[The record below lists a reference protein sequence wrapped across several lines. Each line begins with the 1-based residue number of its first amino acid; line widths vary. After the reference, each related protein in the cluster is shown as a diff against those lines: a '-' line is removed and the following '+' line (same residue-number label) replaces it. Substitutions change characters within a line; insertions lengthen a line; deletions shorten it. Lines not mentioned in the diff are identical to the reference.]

1 MFGLKPRSTEFYSRW
16 KENVAEVTSTDQELS
31 PTTITDTASVISSM
45 ESVLLVP
52 GDTKDVKVMI
62 TPDITHSENKIVDGK
77 VMLRVQEER
86 LREIIREELARY
98 FGTKAH
104 GESQQQ
110 SASITA
116 IKPQEVAVSATQ
128 PATFDIVPR
137 YVNPLAALQP
147 SIFPTKPDAPA
158 ALSTQNTFTNLS
170 AINSAKK

>member
-16 KENVAEVTSTDQELS
+16 KENVAEVTSTDQTLI
-31 PTTITDTASVISSM
+31 PTTITDTASVTSSM
-45 ESVLLVP
+45 ESVLSAV
-52 GDTKDVKVMI
+52 GDTKDVKLAV
-62 TPDITHSENKIVDGK
+62 TPNITHSDNKIVDGK

-110 SASITA
+110 SASIAA
-116 IKPQEVAVSATQ
+116 IKPQEVSVSTTQ
-128 PATFDIVPR
+128 PVTFDLSPR

-147 SIFPTKPDAPA
+147 SIFPTKPDVTASSA
-158 ALSTQNTFTNLS
+158 QNTFTSLS
-170 AINSAKK
+170 AINGVKK